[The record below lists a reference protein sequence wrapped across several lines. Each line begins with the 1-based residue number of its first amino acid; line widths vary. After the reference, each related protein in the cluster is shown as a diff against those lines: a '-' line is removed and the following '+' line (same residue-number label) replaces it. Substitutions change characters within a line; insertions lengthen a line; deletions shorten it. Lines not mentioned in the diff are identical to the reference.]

1 MHGIPKLTLQDHISG
16 NVTNGDKPGPYQLL
30 SPAEE
35 EELSNLLVEVAQA
48 GYEKTRKQIR
58 NIHPVASRVAVDKKR
73 RKILD
78 VSHGWFGKFMLRH
91 PHLLYQK
98 DELTVD

>member
-1 MHGIPKLTLQDHISG
+1 MHGIPKLTLHNHISG
-16 NVTNGDKPGPYQLL
+16 NITNGDKPGPYQLL

-35 EELSNLLVEVAQA
+35 EELSNLLVEVVQA
-48 GYEKTRKQIR
+48 GYGTTRKQIR
-58 NIHPVASRVAVDKKR
+58 NIASRVAVDKKR

-78 VSHGWFGKFMLRH
+78 VSHGWFGRFMLRH
-91 PHLLYQK
+91 PDLLYQK

>member
-1 MHGIPKLTLQDHISG
+1 MMAAMKSVMDENTPISWATEMHGIPKLTLHDHISG

-48 GYEKTRKQIR
+48 GYEKLENK
-58 NIHPVASRVAVDKKR
+58 
-73 RKILD
+73 
-78 VSHGWFGKFMLRH
+78 
-91 PHLLYQK
+91 
-98 DELTVD
+98 